1 MLLLF
6 GNYRAYILLVGFM
19 SFVGCSGCIQLY
31 RRMAFLYVYLTLS
44 SMHLLSW
51 KSVQMSN
58 FPGAH
63 EKLRITCSA
72 SWFLFTRIVS
82 FRSVR
87 DSLGFVMIL
96 SVNVGRILRKFVNF
110 RSKKRFTDL
119 CVVCTYYATVYHI
132 YLEVSW
138 ISKVP
143 PKN

>member
-110 RSKKRFTDL
+110 RSNKRFTDL
-119 CVVCTYYATVYHI
+119 CVVCTL
-132 YLEVSW
+132 YLLRYG
-138 ISKVP
+138 ISYIFGGLLDFKGAS
-143 PKN
+143 